1 MKAGMSRCG
10 GGRWRA
16 ALVGGALLAGCAAP
30 SPTVEQAVPR
40 GPRHAAEQ
48 QPRANVGVPVDAAR
62 ADADRPDDGLPA
74 GEILTLDRARE
85 FSLRGNPDVHAA
97 LARLATATARADQ
110 ANARYF
116 PSLTFAHNS
125 SRTFLTP
132 ESRNRLATLLQ
143 PATTV
148 PTDLDTS
155 SLAVTTLLNALRRP
169 LFGPEGGGD
178 SSSFSEHST
187 SFTATWTIFD
197 GMIREA
203 QSRSADLV
211 RQAGERS
218 LEDVKRL
225 ILRAV
230 EAAYYQVQL
239 AEERVRI
246 AKADVQFSEEQAE
259 ETTKLHAAGRASATD
274 VDNFRVR
281 ALSARVELSR
291 AEGLRD
297 VGRVSLAEL
306 MGLESATLPGELQLA
321 PLASE
326 TAEDLQAPNEDEWLA
341 AAERSRPDLRQMERL
356 VRSEEENVRAARGLF
371 LPTFA
376 VSGSWGFDRSNN
388 IEYGSD
394 DQSAAVGVEL
404 RWDIWNGGAREAEL
418 AAAES
423 IRQEAASKLKRLRIA
438 IMSQV
443 RSAVIELRNA
453 QQQIRLQ
460 EENLA
465 LAADVRRTVRV
476 AYSAGRQTL
485 IRLNESQRDY
495 IATDVGLATARIRLR
510 QAWSEL
516 RAAASADATVV
527 AGNE

>member
-1 MKAGMSRCG
+1 
-10 GGRWRA
+10 
-16 ALVGGALLAGCAAP
+16 V
-30 SPTVEQAVPR
+30 
-40 GPRHAAEQ
+40 
-48 QPRANVGVPVDAAR
+48 
-62 ADADRPDDGLPA
+62 
-74 GEILTLDRARE
+74 LTLERARE
-85 FSLRGNPDVHAA
+85 LSLRGNPDVHAA
-97 LARLATATARADQ
+97 IARLATATARADQ

-116 PSLTFAHNS
+116 PSLTFTHNS

-148 PTDLDTS
+148 PTDLDTN
-155 SLAVTTLLNALRRP
+155 SLAITTLLNALRRP
-169 LFGPEGGGD
+169 LFGSQGGGD

-203 QSRSADLV
+203 QSRSAELL

-218 LEDVKRL
+218 LDDVRRL

-246 AKADVQFSEEQAE
+246 ANADVQFSEEQAE
-259 ETTKLHAAGRASATD
+259 ETAKLHAAGRASAAD

-306 MGLESATLPGELQLA
+306 MGLESAELPGELR
-321 PLASE
+321 LASLEPE
-326 TAEDLQAPNEDEWLA
+326 TAEDLREPDEGDWLA
-341 AAERSRPDLRQMERL
+341 VAEQSRPDVRQLERL
-356 VRSEEENVRAARGLF
+356 LRSEQENVRAARGLF
-371 LPTFA
+371 LPTLA
-376 VSGSWGFDRSNN
+376 VSSSWGFDRSNG
-388 IEYGSD
+388 IEYSHD
-394 DQSAAVGVEL
+394 DQSAAIGMEL

-423 IRQEAASKLKRLRIA
+423 IRQEAESRFKRLRIA
-438 IMSQV
+438 VLSQV

-465 LAADVRRTVRV
+465 LAQDVRRAVRA
-476 AYSAGRQTL
+476 AYSAGRETL

-495 IATDVGLATARIRLR
+495 IAADVGLATARIRLR
-510 QAWSEL
+510 QAWSDL
-516 RAAASADATVV
+516 YAATGASYPIVDDA
-527 AGNE
+527 GDN

>member
-1 MKAGMSRCG
+1 MNAKMKSVVAGRSG
-10 GGRWRA
+10 A
-16 ALVGGALLAGCAAP
+16 ALVGGLLLAGCAAR
-30 SPTVEQAVPR
+30 STSIEEVVYH
-40 GPRHAAEQ
+40 GPAHFAERQTAANDGAALNADGAEAGE
-48 QPRANVGVPVDAAR
+48 PDA
-62 ADADRPDDGLPA
+62 GLPTD
-74 GEILTLDRARE
+74 EVLTLERARE

-110 ANARYF
+110 TNARYF
-116 PSLTFAHNS
+116 PSLTFTHNS

-178 SSSFSEHST
+178 ASSFSEHST

-203 QSRSADLV
+203 QSRSAELV

-225 ILRAV
+225 ILRTV

-239 AEERVRI
+239 GEERVRI
-246 AKADVQFSEEQAE
+246 AKADLQFSEEQAE
-259 ETTKLHAAGRASATD
+259 ETAKLHAAGRASATD

-297 VGRVSLAEL
+297 VGRVLLAEL
-306 MGLESATLPGELQLA
+306 MGLESATLPGELRLA
-321 PLASE
+321 PLATE
-326 TAEDLQAPNEDEWLA
+326 TAEDLREPDEGEWLA
-341 AAERSRPDLRQMERL
+341 AAERSRPDLRQLERL
-356 VRSEEENVRAARGLF
+356 VRSEAENVRAARGLF
-371 LPTFA
+371 LPTLA

-388 IEYGSD
+388 IEYGND
-394 DQSAAVGVEL
+394 DQSAAVGVEF

-423 IRQEAASKLKRLRIA
+423 IRQEVESKLKRVRIA
-438 IMSQV
+438 VMSQV

-465 LAADVRRTVRV
+465 LAADVRRTVRA
-476 AYSAGRQTL
+476 AYSAGRETL

-516 RAAASADATVV
+516 RAAANADATPA
-527 AGNE
+527 AGEP